1 VKRSVLIVSEENLVY
16 NIERVPDVKALA
28 FGQLLTSDFQLFS
41 IILGAVITLVWI
53 SQTFGPGTLCC
64 WRHFR
69 IHCRPLPSYAQLFLC
84 P

>member
-41 IILGAVITLVWI
+41 IILGACVDLTDLRARD
-53 SQTFGPGTLCC
+53 FMLLAP
-64 WRHFR
+64 FPD
-69 IHCRPLPSYAQLFLC
+69 PLPAFA
-84 P
+84 